1 MQIDKRE
8 IESNLP
14 KKGFVIGD
22 EDHHKYFYHTYQGKL
37 TGIYTYTSRGPTP
50 KTYRDNLIK
59 MMKTQLRLNNNK
71 EVFNLCTCPIDGEEY
86 NQILINK
93 GLLTP

>member
-1 MQIDKRE
+1 MQIDKRK

-37 TGIYTYTSRGPTP
+37 TGIHTYTSRGPTP
-50 KTYRDNLIK
+50 RTYRDNLIK
-59 MMKTQLRLNNNK
+59 MMKTQLKLDNNK
-71 EVFNLCTCPIDGEEY
+71 EVFNLCTCPMDGDEY
-86 NQILINK
+86 NQKLIDK
-93 GLLTP
+93 GVFPP